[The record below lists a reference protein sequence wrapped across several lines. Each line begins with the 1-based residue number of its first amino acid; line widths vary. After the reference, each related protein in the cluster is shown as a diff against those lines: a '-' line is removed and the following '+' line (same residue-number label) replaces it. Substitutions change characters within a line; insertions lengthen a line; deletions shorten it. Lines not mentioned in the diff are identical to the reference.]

1 MAEVVGALAS
11 GAGIASLGCQIF
23 ESIYKLQQTLAA
35 IQNAPQELK
44 TILEE
49 IAIVTTILVQYSER
63 PHPLSVSQSQN
74 AAREQAVL
82 YCETACRQLF
92 TLVSEIESGI
102 RESQYRSR
110 WYCFLAVLKAK
121 RIGDLVARLERAKS
135 ILALAQLMYL
145 QHWCTREDAL
155 FQFRFADWFLRW
167 GISIAIC
174 REMESL
180 KITIRTIPIVPA
192 SSAIFQACALGDDQT
207 VARLIREGKASVFN
221 MTSQG
226 VTPLHVAAAWHHPST
241 CKQLLEYGAD
251 GSMLLKGHTISWN
264 SLGLA
269 AEYAGR
275 YRTFLFT
282 GLEEYRPGPKECLE
296 RKRETMRILT
306 DHNSCEVHQGYSSDK
321 TGYWNGSTSALHM
334 FRGTSEDVLWLSR
347 RENAFMTVGD
357 SDDYIASIVIQQTQM
372 FPNDSFPAAF
382 NQVSKIEHLAN
393 YKTSYGSSLLH
404 YLCSSNSGTEP
415 GFWMNGL
422 DIFDFARILLEH
434 GADPTARNNQGNTPL
449 MVAAKR
455 SLIYFL
461 SNGLCW
467 TAESA
472 AEVYSGYLTRWI
484 KTLEAC
490 HVDSREY
497 LSREVESGAEN
508 FMPCLLFEDSK
519 NGPNGSKHWFV
530 RIVFEQGG
538 MNQEL
543 RIKFQ
548 FQSEDKKKV
557 MPGTWPSEIVEIDY
571 FIAERISPV
580 PL

>member
-1 MAEVVGALAS
+1 MTS
-11 GAGIASLGCQIF
+11 T
-23 ESIYKLQQTLAA
+23 TL
-35 IQNAPQELK
+35 I
-44 TILEE
+44 
-49 IAIVTTILVQYSER
+49 
-63 PHPLSVSQSQN
+63 SQN
-74 AAREQAVL
+74 QNDQISTLYNEITFHLGIGVL
-82 YCETACRQLF
+82 VVRHVLSDT
-92 TLVSEIESGI
+92 G
-102 RESQYRSR
+102 RS
-110 WYCFLAVLKAK
+110 LPSL
-121 RIGDLVARLERAKS
+121 
-135 ILALAQLMYL
+135 
-145 QHWCTREDAL
+145 EDAL

-557 MPGTWPSEIVEIDY
+557 MPGTWPSEIVE
-571 FIAERISPV
+571 S
-580 PL
+580 